1 MSKFDNFDNIA
12 SITSLKELNNP
23 RISENKDY
31 IILFFYWIE
40 CDACKSSKPIICNIN
55 KSLPK
60 NYNSKIIKVHNIDIN
75 DKNLKEMYT
84 GGVPAFRIL
93 KKTENGYE
101 LCTLKNKNYNYC
113 IDGFAGNNF
122 INDKKEKY
130 LSTKNTL
137 IEWIIFLNNRKN
149 NNIQIISE
157 EKEQE
162 IKNEDERGYTMLN
175 ANLSKLKKSKSFNK
189 IINEQTNF
197 NKYLF

>member
-1 MSKFDNFDNIA
+1 MYKFDNFDNIA

-31 IILFFYWIE
+31 IILFFYWNMCGACHAAIPIV
-40 CDACKSSKPIICNIN
+40 CDIF

-60 NYNSKIIKVHNIDIN
+60 NYNSKIIKVHNTDIN
-75 DKNLKEMYT
+75 DIFLKEIYT

-93 KKTENGYE
+93 KRTEDNYE

-113 IDGFAGNNF
+113 IDGFAENNF
-122 INDKKEKY
+122 INEGKKY

-149 NNIQIISE
+149 NIQIIYE
-157 EKEQE
+157 EKKPE
-162 IKNEDERGYTMLN
+162 IKNEDDGSEYNVLN
-175 ANLSKLKKSKSFNK
+175 SNLSKLKKSKSFNK